1 MLAAFTAIAV
11 YSEHC
16 FEWEQVFNHSLS
28 LPYLFLDMAAISI
41 LELAATSGSCWI
53 FQAPN
58 LPFSNAFVN
67 AIELKLA
74 QYIKTI

>member
-1 MLAAFTAIAV
+1 MLAAFTAIVV

-28 LPYLFLDMAAISI
+28 LPSLFLDMATVSV
-41 LELAATSGSCWI
+41 LELAVTSGSCWI

-58 LPFSNAFVN
+58 LPLANAFVN
-67 AIELKLA
+67 ARELH
-74 QYIKTI
+74 